1 MEPLKPE
8 TQVMLRESHRMRE
21 QEVAYVAGDLI
32 VAVDVTTDARRVLGK
47 INEILTENRRRVL
60 KG

>member
-8 TQVMLRESHRMRE
+8 TQATLRETHHMGDH
-21 QEVAYVAGDLI
+21 EVAYAAGDLI
-32 VAVDVTTDARRVLGK
+32 VAVNVTTDARRVLGK
-47 INEILTENRRRVL
+47 ANEILAENSRRVL